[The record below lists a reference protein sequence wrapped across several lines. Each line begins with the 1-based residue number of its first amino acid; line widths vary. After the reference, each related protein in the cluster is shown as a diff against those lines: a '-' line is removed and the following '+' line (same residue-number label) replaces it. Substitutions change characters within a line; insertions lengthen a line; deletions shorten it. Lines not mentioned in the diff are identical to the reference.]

1 MTSDPSVFVK
11 KIRHLSIALIVS
23 GILNIGILSLCL
35 YWVLR
40 ETPPTPY
47 CEMKPASSEQ
57 QFLPLAD
64 QRGCA
69 ETLTQLSRLSF
80 PELIKSLSR
89 TQLIENGYAERDL
102 ALACLVSLYHF
113 DLQRALPKNTG
124 LHQKRLFAWKPKE
137 RNTPVMLAVYPE
149 MTEEQFESIVQFA
162 KRERWPL
169 TAEGL
174 FLILKE
180 LRGNGGE
187 DEYLVEAFTLTQE
200 FWSVELLFSRMKQQV
215 CKRDVVDLVLEG
227 EWSFVKQFVEQQRQ
241 LHDPSDA
248 WRQKFLL
255 DYLKL
260 GSPVA
265 ARLLLKTDWDFAVK
279 KLDDSQVVSI
289 LKLTREDSPEAMLFA
304 REMLTSPRS
313 NSVWR
318 HASELLYAQAGEAMP
333 NEWVY
338 QTALSRFVPDIAMAE
353 RLSPA
358 PSFPAPAS
366 KPASVDKPSLPLKV
380 SVPAKTSPS
389 AKNSSPPKQS
399 LVVKRENEQQGSAT
413 VSAQETLYVVQDGDS
428 LWKIAKR
435 FGVGVDEIKKI
446 NYLKSDA
453 LKKGTV
459 LRIPQKVKK

>member
-1 MTSDPSVFVK
+1 MTSDPSLLIK

-23 GILNIGILSLCL
+23 GILNIGVLSLCL

-57 QFLPLAD
+57 QYLPLAD

-69 ETLTQLSRLSF
+69 ETLAHLSQLSF
-80 PELIKSLSR
+80 PDLIKSLSH

-113 DLQRALPKNTG
+113 DLQRALPKNTN

-137 RNTPVMLAVYPE
+137 RSAPVMLAVYPE
-149 MTEEQFESIVQFA
+149 MSEEQFESIVQFA
-162 KRERWPL
+162 KTERWPL

-174 FLILKE
+174 FSVLKDRKQDE
-180 LRGNGGE
+180 VG

-200 FWSVELLFSRMKQQV
+200 FWSVELLFTRMKQRVSKQ
-215 CKRDVVDLVLEG
+215 DLVALLLEG
-227 EWSFVKQFVEQQRQ
+227 DWPFFKQFAEQQRQ

-248 WRQKFLL
+248 RRQKFLL

-265 ARLLLKTDWDFAVK
+265 ATLLLKTDWDFAVK

-289 LKLTREDSPEAMLFA
+289 LKLTQDNTPEAMLFA
-304 REMLTSPRS
+304 KEMLISPRS

-318 HASELLYAQAGEAMP
+318 HASEWLYVEAGETMP
-333 NEWVY
+333 QEWDY
-338 QTALSRFVPDIAMAE
+338 QISLSRFAPDAVVADKPPTPTPPPTPT
-353 RLSPA
+353 RA
-358 PSFPAPAS
+358 PSPP
-366 KPASVDKPSLPLKV
+366 PVSVSRSSPVVKPSLPSKV
-380 SVPAKTSPS
+380 SVPVKAATLTKSSSSVEQPS
-389 AKNSSPPKQS
+389 VLKKEIKQQNSHIVPG
-399 LVVKRENEQQGSAT
+399 RES
-413 VSAQETLYVVQDGDS
+413 LYVVQDGDS
-428 LWKIAKR
+428 LWKIA
-435 FGVGVDEIKKI
+435 
-446 NYLKSDA
+446 N
-453 LKKGTV
+453 
-459 LRIPQKVKK
+459 